1 MERVIGTGRGF
12 EVPRTTYGDAE
23 ASAEWLMCG
32 GPRGDYR
39 RAMSRARVRLILDVV
54 VVAALALTALAQVW
68 QAPESEWE
76 GGRAVH
82 SVLVAAF
89 TLPLLVRRRFAATV
103 FVTVAAAAWV
113 QLELGGGL
121 GQPFF
126 AAVIGLYSVGAHA
139 PTPQTLVG
147 PAALALQVVVVDV
160 PRLRDGDPVDEVM
173 PAWFILAGIWAFG
186 RWMRR
191 RARESLDLIERAE
204 AAERDLQ
211 KEAAR
216 AVAEERAR
224 IARELHDLVAHSMG
238 VIVIQAQGGQRAIGT
253 APEQA
258 RAALA
263 AIEKAG
269 RTGMAEMRR
278 LLGLLT
284 TTAED
289 AGTTPQPTL
298 KEVPDL
304 VARVREAGL
313 RVDLIIE
320 GTVRDLQPGVELTG
334 YRVVQEAMT
343 NVLKHAG
350 TSSVEVRITYD
361 ADCLDIEVGDRGP
374 TGKGLC
380 APAEPG
386 GHGLVGMRE
395 RVGLYGGT
403 LWTGSRPD
411 GQGFTVQ
418 ARLPVDGRPR

>member
-1 MERVIGTGRGF
+1 MKR
-12 EVPRTTYGDAE
+12 PR
-23 ASAEWLMCG
+23 L
-32 GPRGDYR
+32 
-39 RAMSRARVRLILDVV
+39 LLLLDVV

-68 QAPESEWE
+68 QTPEGEWE

-103 FVTVAAAAWV
+103 FVCVVAAAWV

-126 AAVIGLYSVGAHA
+126 AAVIGLYSAGAHA
-139 PTPQTLVG
+139 PTPQTFVG
-147 PAALALQVVVVDV
+147 PAAIALQVVFVDV
-160 PRLRDGDPVDEVM
+160 PRLRDGDPVDEVV
-173 PAWFILAGIWAFG
+173 PAWFILVGIWAFG

-191 RARESLDLIERAE
+191 RARESLDLTERAE

-211 KEAAR
+211 EQAAR

-238 VIVIQAQGGQRAIGT
+238 VIVIQAQGGQRAVGT

-263 AIEKAG
+263 SIEAAG

-284 TTAED
+284 TTEED

-298 KEVPDL
+298 REVPDL
-304 VARVREAGL
+304 VAGVREAGL
-313 RVDLIIE
+313 HVDLTIE

-350 TSSVEVRITYD
+350 TSSVEVRITYQ
-361 ADCLDIEVGDRGP
+361 ADCLDIEVRDRGP
-374 TGKGLC
+374 NGDDVG
-380 APAEPG
+380 APADRG

-403 LWTGSRPD
+403 LRTGLRPD
-411 GQGFTVQ
+411 GQGFAVH
-418 ARLPVDGRPR
+418 ARLPVDGRPT

>member
-1 MERVIGTGRGF
+1 MNRGR
-12 EVPRTTYGDAE
+12 
-23 ASAEWLMCG
+23 L
-32 GPRGDYR
+32 
-39 RAMSRARVRLILDVV
+39 LLLLDVI

-68 QAPESEWE
+68 QAPESDWE
-76 GGRAVH
+76 GGHAVH

-89 TLPLLVRRRFAATV
+89 TLPLLVRRRFAAAV
-103 FVTVAAAAWV
+103 FVTVLAAAWV
-113 QLELGGGL
+113 QFELGGDL

-126 AAVIGLYSVGAHA
+126 AAVIALYSVGAHA
-139 PTPQTLVG
+139 AAPATFLG
-147 PAALALQVVVVDV
+147 PAAIALQVALVDV
-160 PRLRDGDPVDEVM
+160 PRLRDGDPVDEVV
-173 PAWFILAGIWAFG
+173 PAWFILVGIWAFG

-191 RARESLDLIERAE
+191 RARESLALTERAE

-211 KEAAR
+211 EEAAR

-238 VIVIQAQGGQRAIGT
+238 VIVIQAQGASRALDT
-253 APEQA
+253 APDQA

-263 AIEKAG
+263 SIETSG

-284 TTAED
+284 TTEGD

-313 RVDLIIE
+313 QVDLTVE
-320 GTVRDLQPGVELTG
+320 GTVRDLQPGIELTG

-350 TSSVEVRITYD
+350 KSAVEVRLSYQP
-361 ADCLDIEVGDRGP
+361 DCLEVEVRDRGSQGAVA
-374 TGKGLC
+374 T
-380 APAEPG
+380 PAERG

-403 LWTGSRPD
+403 LHTGRRPD
-411 GQGFTVQ
+411 GGFAVH
-418 ARLPVDGRPR
+418 AHLPVDGGTR